1 MAESWGGAW
10 DKAGL
15 DVLVSFPDPTNAS
28 VDCFLPDPTNASVDC
43 FLLDPTNPSTDRFHY
58 RAILKAICTGVGRV
72 WERDYGCTCRG
83 VNPLIAQLISHCK

>member
-43 FLLDPTNPSTDRFHY
+43 FLPDPTNPMAQHRS
-58 RAILKAICTGVGRV
+58 LSVS
-72 WERDYGCTCRG
+72 RDTESNLRWGW
-83 VNPLIAQLISHCK
+83 